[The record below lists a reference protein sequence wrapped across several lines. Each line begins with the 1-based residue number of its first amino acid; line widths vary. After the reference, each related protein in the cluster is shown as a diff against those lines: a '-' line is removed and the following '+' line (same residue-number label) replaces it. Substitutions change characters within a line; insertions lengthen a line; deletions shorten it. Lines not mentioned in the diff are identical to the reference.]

1 MSVILWACGAMAL
14 TDDGLLSHSS
24 SLPLDALDQL
34 VRLHR
39 ETRQSDRLARFLAGA
54 VHAAF
59 LFMLMTTLVLV
70 LARNHTIGRDFSWA
84 LLILIG
90 VMGFLRCYIRT
101 HAALSHPASF
111 ARTANAL
118 RLVLLYTGVA
128 WGAGAFLVLPAQLG
142 VPDVLFFMAIPSL
155 ALALIVTDAA
165 GFTLFLVPAGLMV
178 IAAAL
183 IRAFPHAMLDMSL
196 ILILQWGLFTG
207 ALLRHR
213 EPHPAALPQA

>member
-1 MSVILWACGAMAL
+1 MAL
-14 TDDGLLSHSS
+14 TDDGSLSYSS

-39 ETRQSDRLARFLAGA
+39 ETRQTDRLARFLAGA

-59 LFMLMTTLVLV
+59 LFMLMTALVLI
-70 LARNHTIGRDFSWA
+70 LARNHAIGRDFSWT

-101 HAALSHPASF
+101 HAALSHPAPF
-111 ARTANAL
+111 AKAASAL
-118 RLVLLYTGVA
+118 RLVLLYMGVA

-142 VPDVLFFMAIPSL
+142 VLDVLLFMALPSL
-155 ALALIVTDAA
+155 ALALILSDAA
-165 GFTLFLVPAGLMV
+165 GFTFFLVPAGLMV

-183 IRAFPHAMLDMSL
+183 IRAFPHAIVDMSL

-207 ALLRHR
+207 AFLRHR